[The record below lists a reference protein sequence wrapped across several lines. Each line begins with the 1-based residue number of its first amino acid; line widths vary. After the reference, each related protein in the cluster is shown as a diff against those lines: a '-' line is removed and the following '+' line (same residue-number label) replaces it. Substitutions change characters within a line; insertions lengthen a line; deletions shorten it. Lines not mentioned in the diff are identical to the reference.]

1 LIQIQ
6 LELILALTALR
17 IILYIIVSDTYL
29 ISENFVKPKIVKM
42 VKQCA
47 TLAELKEQL
56 KAAGDKLVVIDFF
69 ATWCGPCKVIAPQI
83 EDMDGKMPE
92 VVFLK
97 VDVDE
102 NEDAAQEYSISAMPT
117 FIFVKKEAKIA
128 DMMGANADKLKAMV
142 EQHK

>member
-1 LIQIQ
+1 MG
-6 LELILALTALR
+6 
-17 IILYIIVSDTYL
+17 
-29 ISENFVKPKIVKM
+29 VKPKTIKM

-56 KAAGDKLVVIDFF
+56 KAAGDKLVVVDFF

-83 EDMDGKMPE
+83 EQMDTEMSD

-117 FIFVKKEAKIA
+117 FIFMKNNAKVA
-128 DMMGANADKLKAMV
+128 DMMGANFDKLKELV
-142 EQHK
+142 EKHA

>member
-1 LIQIQ
+1 
-6 LELILALTALR
+6 
-17 IILYIIVSDTYL
+17 
-29 ISENFVKPKIVKM
+29 M

-83 EDMDGKMPE
+83 EEMDGKMEE